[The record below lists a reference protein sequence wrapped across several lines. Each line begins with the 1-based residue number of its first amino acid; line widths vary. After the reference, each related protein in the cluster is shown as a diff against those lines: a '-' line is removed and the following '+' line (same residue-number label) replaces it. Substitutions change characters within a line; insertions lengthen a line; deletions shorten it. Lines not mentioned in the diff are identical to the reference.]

1 MLSIVEP
8 DAVLSDRD
16 TSRADGML
24 ALARGFPAPN
34 RPHAVDGEDP
44 RIEELLDD
52 EDTSIQFAT
61 FIESLVLAT
70 RHGLA
75 LYSDDRHVR
84 QTVRQLGLRAFG
96 TPALLE
102 ALLQRGLVTQEQS
115 TDARQRLLRNGAWGL
130 RPSVGELVGVAGD
143 AAFRLTEGLAQ
154 ALLDRSAWRNDMM
167 SMLRVWIEFLQAT
180 YTAAPG
186 ELSAWLA
193 RIVDAQSRSMSE
205 LPNDVHAR
213 NLMALALDPAAE
225 EPLVDNNCVN
235 AIIQAF
241 DAIPDFFVDM
251 RLEEVLPS
259 ATAIYLQ
266 IGAELSVDAKVWVFR
281 KILDRL
287 EEGHRSR
294 LMELFVTD

>member
-1 MLSIVEP
+1 M
-8 DAVLSDRD
+8 
-16 TSRADGML
+16 
-24 ALARGFPAPN
+24 
-34 RPHAVDGEDP
+34 
-44 RIEELLDD
+44 
-52 EDTSIQFAT
+52 QFAT
-61 FIESLVLAT
+61 FIESLVLAK
-70 RHGLA
+70 RHALA

-84 QTVRQLGLRAFG
+84 QTARQIGLRAFG

-102 ALLQRGLVTQEQS
+102 ALLQRGLVTQKQS
-115 TDARQRLLRNGAWGL
+115 TDARQRLLQSGAWGL
-130 RPSVGELVGVAGD
+130 RPSTGELVEAAGD
-143 AAFRLTEGLAQ
+143 AGFRLTEGLAQ

-180 YTAAPG
+180 YTTAPA

-193 RIVDAQSRSMSE
+193 RVIDAQSRSMAE
-205 LPNDVHAR
+205 LPYDVHAR
-213 NLMALALDPAAE
+213 NLMALALDPAAD
-225 EPLVDNNCVN
+225 EPLVDNDCVN

-241 DAIPDFFVDM
+241 DAISDFFIDM

-259 ATAIYLQ
+259 ATAVYLQ

-287 EEGHRSR
+287 EERHRRR